1 MPPPKW
7 PKKSKWLFAG
17 MFGSVWLLE
26 PTIVPVESGARAS
39 NATEAG
45 ALSRIP
51 ICSRS
56 PFSY

>member
-17 MFGSVWLLE
+17 MFGSVSLLE
-26 PTIVPVESGARAS
+26 PTIVPVGSSARVS

-51 ICSRS
+51 SCIRS